1 MLKASQEVSFWSQ
14 RCVVWARARKCISK
28 WRFLW
33 YLWDFRI
40 QIGDIIETQWL
51 NLVTVD
57 KKKGTCKLMKI
68 EKGYSKGEGNRS
80 TREIQKISNMR
91 VQFVA
96 LAIVKILVIQF
107 IRYCTQP
114 FIENTKWYCHQSRN
128 RTVVEDRF
136 ISYGKNNTKDSWNL
150 RLVVV
155 ACSLK

>member
-1 MLKASQEVSFWSQ
+1 M
-14 RCVVWARARKCISK
+14 
-28 WRFLW
+28 
-33 YLWDFRI
+33 
-40 QIGDIIETQWL
+40 
-51 NLVTVD
+51 
-57 KKKGTCKLMKI
+57 
-68 EKGYSKGEGNRS
+68 
-80 TREIQKISNMR
+80 QKISNMR

-155 ACSLK
+155 AWSLDLISSNFDLLRVCSITMLSMQLLHLMLLDYHRYKEIILRKSSSLIHSQQSSATYYDF